1 MSEMLIGKSLPAERA
16 RQEEI
21 ARARSDGCNR
31 VRRYAYDGL
40 LRGWTG
46 SEAGGR
52 LANGESFEERA
63 MDKPVTM
70 VTGVSKGIGKAIAE
84 DLGARGHHVVGLS
97 RTRPGSWFTGAFYAA
112 DLADAASLARVLA
125 RIAAEHRVLR
135 LVNNAGISIAAPTEK
150 LSVKDVDDVM
160 GINFRAV
167 LQCTQAV
174 LPAMRTAKFGR
185 IVNLGSR
192 ALLGREGRVVYGG
205 SKAAVLSMT
214 RTLALETAKDG
225 ITANCVAPGPVETE
239 MFVQNH
245 PHGSAERVRITG
257 AVPMARVGTTSEIA
271 AACAYFL
278 SDEAGFTT
286 GQVLYV
292 DGGLSVGQAPM

>member
-1 MSEMLIGKSLPAERA
+1 
-16 RQEEI
+16 
-21 ARARSDGCNR
+21 
-31 VRRYAYDGL
+31 
-40 LRGWTG
+40 
-46 SEAGGR
+46 
-52 LANGESFEERA
+52 

-84 DLGARGHHVVGLS
+84 DLSARGHHVVGLS
-97 RTRPGSWFTGAFYAA
+97 RTRPGGWFTGSFYAA
-112 DLADAASLARVLA
+112 DLADAAGLARVLA

-174 LPAMRTAKFGR
+174 LPAMRAAKFGR

-192 ALLGREGRVVYGG
+192 ALLGREGRVAYGG

-239 MFVQNH
+239 MFAQNH
-245 PHGSAERVRITG
+245 PHGSAERARITG

-278 SDEAGFTT
+278 SDEAGFTS

>member
-1 MSEMLIGKSLPAERA
+1 
-16 RQEEI
+16 
-21 ARARSDGCNR
+21 
-31 VRRYAYDGL
+31 
-40 LRGWTG
+40 
-46 SEAGGR
+46 
-52 LANGESFEERA
+52 
-63 MDKPVTM
+63 
-70 VTGVSKGIGKAIAE
+70 
-84 DLGARGHHVVGLS
+84 
-97 RTRPGSWFTGAFYAA
+97 
-112 DLADAASLARVLA
+112 
-125 RIAAEHRVLR
+125 
-135 LVNNAGISIAAPTEK
+135 
-150 LSVKDVDDVM
+150 
-160 GINFRAV
+160 
-167 LQCTQAV
+167 
-174 LPAMRTAKFGR
+174 MRTARFGR

-245 PHGSAERVRITG
+245 PHGSAERDR
-257 AVPMARVGTTSEIA
+257 RRLRL
-271 AACAYFL
+271 FL

>member
-1 MSEMLIGKSLPAERA
+1 MP
-16 RQEEI
+16 
-21 ARARSDGCNR
+21 R
-31 VRRYAYDGL
+31 V
-40 LRGWTG
+40 WP
-46 SEAGGR
+46 E
-52 LANGESFEERA
+52 
-63 MDKPVTM
+63 
-70 VTGVSKGIGKAIAE
+70 
-84 DLGARGHHVVGLS
+84 
-97 RTRPGSWFTGAFYAA
+97 
-112 DLADAASLARVLA
+112 VLA

-135 LVNNAGISIAAPTEK
+135 LVNNAGISIAAPAEK

-174 LPAMRTAKFGR
+174 LPAMRAAKFGR

-192 ALLGREGRVVYGG
+192 ALLGREGRVAYGG

-245 PHGSAERVRITG
+245 PHGSAERARITG

-292 DGGLSVGQAPM
+292 DGGLSVGQVPM

>member
-1 MSEMLIGKSLPAERA
+1 
-16 RQEEI
+16 
-21 ARARSDGCNR
+21 
-31 VRRYAYDGL
+31 
-40 LRGWTG
+40 
-46 SEAGGR
+46 
-52 LANGESFEERA
+52 

-84 DLGARGHHVVGLS
+84 DLSARGHQVVGLS
-97 RTRPGSWFTGAFYAA
+97 RTRPGGWFTGSFYAA
-112 DLADAASLARVLA
+112 DLADATGLAQVLA

-135 LVNNAGISIAAPTEK
+135 LVNNAGISIAAPAEK

-174 LPAMRTAKFGR
+174 LPAMRAAKFGR

-192 ALLGREGRVVYGG
+192 ALLGREGRVAYGG

-239 MFVQNH
+239 MFAQNH
-245 PHGSAERVRITG
+245 PHGSAERASPGRPPAHRRDRNALKELASKVRHCRLHAGPRNSPSGGRQWWRTT
-257 AVPMARVGTTSEIA
+257 VGRLQANGGCS
-271 AACAYFL
+271 
-278 SDEAGFTT
+278 
-286 GQVLYV
+286 GQRS
-292 DGGLSVGQAPM
+292 G